1 MPTTAVE
8 SGGDPEFIDCL
19 NQDALGNME
28 LASVFANRGDHW
40 SAHVYYEE
48 AASSFQEL
56 ATCVI
61 SPIAKQIYTALAS
74 DCIISG
80 IEHHWL
86 HAASPPSRWARFT
99 RRFRRG

>member
-1 MPTTAVE
+1 MPTTAV
-8 SGGDPEFIDCL
+8 SVGDDPEFMALL
-19 NQDALGNME
+19 NEEALHNMG
-28 LASVFANRGDHW
+28 LAGACATREDHW

-48 AASSFQEL
+48 AASAFQEL
-56 ATCVI
+56 ATCVV

-99 RRFRRG
+99 RRFRRD